1 MLFFEHSVC
10 HKRTFSR
17 SVPVPKEQQI
27 MPRMKILNA
36 VEQDTFASPPVFTTA
51 QRRYHFDFPHEVQ
64 QLTAT
69 LRTPTN
75 QLGFLLS
82 WGYFTATKQFFL
94 PQTFRPLD
102 IEYMARQFGLSLD
115 TVDLAS
121 YDKQTVARHQE
132 LILQY
137 AGFRVFDASARTVLD
152 REIAGMVRAQLKP
165 RLIFWRCVDVL
176 IREKVAVPAYFR
188 LADLILTAINRQ
200 KQTLMNILAHTL
212 SEQTQVLLDGL

>member
-1 MLFFEHSVC
+1 
-10 HKRTFSR
+10 
-17 SVPVPKEQQI
+17 
-27 MPRMKILNA
+27 MPRMRILNA

-51 QRRYHFDFPHEVQ
+51 QRRHHFDFPLEVQ

-102 IEYMARQFGLSLD
+102 IEYGARHLGLSLD
-115 TVDLAS
+115 TLDLTS

-137 AGFRVFDASARTVLD
+137 AGVRAFDASAQTVLEQ
-152 REIAGMVRAQLKP
+152 EIAGMVRAQLNP
-165 RLIFWRCVDVL
+165 RLIF
-176 IREKVAVPAYFR
+176 
-188 LADLILTAINRQ
+188 
-200 KQTLMNILAHTL
+200 
-212 SEQTQVLLDGL
+212 